1 MIEVFG
7 GVIDFINSVFSGD
20 WEGAWEAIKE
30 IGVGIWNTISSLW
43 EGFWDGLFSIFD
55 GVIDNIKNG
64 FQSFVDWL
72 ADKFSWITD
81 GLNKIK
87 DAWNWLKDSPVGEF
101 VGGVKDTVSN
111 ALDSAGDFLFGN
123 PDEPKPATVATSA
136 RGGNRT
142 NNVNQNINIQNTFCG
157 SDREMQQKGADM
169 MGKAANDTFDEA
181 AKGLATGR

>member
-1 MIEVFG
+1 MV
-7 GVIDFINSVFSGD
+7 
-20 WEGAWEAIKE
+20 
-30 IGVGIWNTISSLW
+30 
-43 EGFWDGLFSIFD
+43 
-55 GVIDNIKNG
+55 VIDNIKNG